1 MFLKGLK
8 CINGRFFSMRGRGL
22 KLFFKKRVFSGR
34 GMRFLLGN

>member
-22 KLFFKKRVFSGR
+22 KLFFFKKRVFWAG
-34 GMRFLLGN
+34 G